1 MRVKNKNMKI
11 LIATDSF
18 KGSLSSLE
26 AGRAIEKGI
35 NVAMPD
41 AEVTVRPLA
50 DGGEGTVDAL
60 CEGMDGE
67 RVRAQVSGPLGE
79 RIGAEYCIVKGT
91 TAVIEMASAAGLPL
105 VPPEKRAPMNTT
117 TFGVG
122 ELIADAIARGCR
134 SFIIGIGGSATNDGG
149 TGMLSA
155 LGFKFFDKNGREI
168 ARGARGLED
177 LAEISAENA
186 LSALKECSFRIA
198 CDVNNPLCGE
208 RGCSAVFAPQKG
220 ASGTDIELMDGWLS
234 RYAALAGGDPEYP
247 GAGAAGGMGFAFM
260 TFLGGS
266 LEPGVDIILS
276 ETGLEEHISNC
287 DIAITGEG
295 RIDRQTL
302 MGKAPMGVARL
313 AKKYGRRVIAFCGCL
328 GEGAGECIGRGFDEI
343 YPAADAP
350 TPEDMIKENA
360 ERNLMRAASDVFS
373 RS

>member
-1 MRVKNKNMKI
+1 MLPEAET
-11 LIATDSF
+11 LI
-18 KGSLSSLE
+18 
-26 AGRAIEKGI
+26 
-35 NVAMPD
+35 
-41 AEVTVRPLA
+41 RPLA

-79 RIGAEYCIVKGT
+79 RICAEYCIVKGA

-105 VPPEKRAPMNTT
+105 VPPEKRDPMNTT

-122 ELIADAIARGCR
+122 ELIADAMARGCR

-149 TGMLSA
+149 AGMLSA
-155 LGFKFFDKNGREI
+155 LGFEFFDKNGREI

-234 RYAALAGGDPEYP
+234 RYAEIAGGDPEYP
-247 GAGAAGGMGFAFM
+247 GAGAAGGLGFAFM
-260 TFLGGS
+260 TFLGAR

-276 ETGLEEHISNC
+276 ETELESHISKC
-287 DIAITGEG
+287 DITVTGEG

-302 MGKAPMGVARL
+302 MGKAPMGVAKL
-313 AKKYGRRVIAFCGCL
+313 AKKHGKRVLAFAGCL
-328 GEGAGECIGRGFDEI
+328 GEGAEECIGKGFDDI
-343 YPAADAP
+343 FAATDNPTAAD
-350 TPEDMIKENA
+350 MLKEKA
-360 ERNLMRAASDVFS
+360 ELNLTAAAGRAFAASMN
-373 RS
+373 

>member
-35 NVAMPD
+35 KVAMPD

-79 RIGAEYCIVKGT
+79 RICAEYCIVKGA

-105 VPPEKRAPMNTT
+105 VPTEKRAPMNTT

-276 ETGLEEHISNC
+276 ETGLEEYISNC
-287 DIAITGEG
+287 DIMITGEG

-343 YPAADAP
+343 YPSADAP